1 MGKVYIE
8 PSIKLKGSVLIPPSK
23 SLSHRAIICASLC
36 EQGESIIDNIMLSE
50 DIKATISAMEALGA
64 KIDIEATSVSNRY
77 KLKISRSKTY
87 KKDAVIPCRESGS
100 TLRFLIPIA
109 LTLSDIN
116 TFTGAGKLIERPLD
130 PYYKIFDEQ
139 GIHYSNDNGKLPLKT
154 EGKLR
159 SSNFTIK
166 GDISSQFVSGLLM
179 ALPILDGDSRITIIN
194 DLESKP
200 YVDLTIDILK
210 KFGIDIINN
219 DYKEFLIKGNSEYKA
234 SNYQVEAD
242 YSQAAF
248 FLGANFLGSKIECLG
263 LNENSIQGDKAIVDI
278 LHDMENLLA
287 DKITID
293 SSQIPDLIPIIAV
306 ASSCLEGKT
315 TYITNAKRLRIKESD
330 RLYAICSQ
338 LKRIGADVIE
348 LEDGLIIKGNQSLN
362 GCNGEEKLNSFN
374 DHRIAMALAIAAT
387 KCKNN
392 IVLEDYE
399 AVAKSYPSFWE
410 DYVNLGGNLK
420 ENEKYIRED

>member
-1 MGKVYIE
+1 MGKLYIE
-8 PSIKLKGSVLIPPSK
+8 PSISLKGSVLIPPSK

-36 EQGESIIDNIMLSE
+36 KQGESVIDNIILSE

-64 KIDIEATSVSNRY
+64 RIAIEATAIADRY
-77 KLKISRSKTY
+77 KLKISRSNTY
-87 KKDAVIPCRESGS
+87 INDTVIPCRESGS
-100 TLRFLIPIA
+100 TLRFIIPIA
-109 LTLSDIN
+109 LTLSNIN
-116 TFTGAGKLIERPLD
+116 TFTGAGKLIERPLS

-139 GIHYSNDNGKLPLKT
+139 GIQYSNDNGKLPLKT
-154 EGKLR
+154 EGKLK
-159 SSNFTIK
+159 SSSFTIE

-179 ALPILDGDSRITIIN
+179 ALPILDGESKITIIN

-200 YVDLTIDILK
+200 YVDLTIDMLK

-219 DYKEFLIKGNSEYKA
+219 DYKEFLVKGNSEYKA
-234 SNYQVEAD
+234 SDYQVEAD

-248 FLGANFLGSKIECLG
+248 FLGANFLGNKIQCLG

-278 LHDMENLLA
+278 LHKMKNLT
-287 DKITID
+287 DDEITID
-293 SSQIPDLIPIIAV
+293 ASQIPDLIPIIAV
-306 ASSCLEGKT
+306 VSSCMKYKT
-315 TYITNAKRLRIKESD
+315 TYISNAKRLRIKESD

-338 LKRIGADVIE
+338 LKKIGADVIE
-348 LEDGLIIKGNQSLN
+348 LEDGLIIRGNTSLN
-362 GCNGEEKLNSFN
+362 GCISNESVNSFN

-399 AVAKSYPSFWE
+399 SVTKSYPNFWNDYVKLGGKLSEKKNYIWE
-410 DYVNLGGNLK
+410 D
-420 ENEKYIRED
+420 